1 MQVVLLERIQR
12 LGQMGDVVTVRP
24 GYARNFLFPRKK
36 ALRATKENIQGFEK
50 ERQQL
55 EAVNLQRRDEA
66 TAVATELDGT
76 VIVIIRQAGEN
87 GQLYGSVN
95 ARDIAEGVTA
105 AGFTVDRGQIHLDRA
120 IKTLGLHPVRVRLHP
135 EVESAVTVNVS
146 PSKDEAA
153 RQLERSVAPEAPE
166 AGSAAAEARVA
177 AEAALA
183 FTGDEAA
190 EGIAEEPVPES
201 TTHKADGGTTE

>member
-1 MQVVLLERIQR
+1 MQVVLMERIQR

-36 ALRATKENIQGFEK
+36 ALRATKENIAGFEK

-55 EAVNLQRRDEA
+55 EAVNLERRNEA
-66 TAVATELDGT
+66 ATIAEKLDGT
-76 VIVIIRQAGEN
+76 VIVVIRQAGET

-95 ARDIAEGVTA
+95 ARDIADGVTA

-135 EVESAVTVNVS
+135 EVESAVTVNVAL
-146 PSKDEAA
+146 SKDEAA
-153 RQLERSVAPEAPE
+153 RHLERSLAPEVSE
-166 AGSAAAEARVA
+166 EESAAAQARAA

-183 FTGDEAA
+183 IADSDD
-190 EGIAEEPVPES
+190 AEEPES
-201 TTHKADGGTTE
+201 ATHKGGDGPLE